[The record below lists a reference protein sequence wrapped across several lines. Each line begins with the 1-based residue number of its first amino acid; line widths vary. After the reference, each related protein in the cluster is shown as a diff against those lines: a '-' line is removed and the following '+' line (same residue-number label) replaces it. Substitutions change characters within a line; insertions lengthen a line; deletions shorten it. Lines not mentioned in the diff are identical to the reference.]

1 MAKIIT
7 LKKRSE
13 KPTLERAQ
21 ALVAGGGL
29 VELVEL
35 RDGSQLIVDE
45 EGLLKGK
52 GVNPIASLLAQ
63 TLIVGEALHL
73 QGQARWLD

>member
-13 KPTLERAQ
+13 RPTLDRAQ

-52 GVNPIASLLAQ
+52 DVNPIASLLAQ